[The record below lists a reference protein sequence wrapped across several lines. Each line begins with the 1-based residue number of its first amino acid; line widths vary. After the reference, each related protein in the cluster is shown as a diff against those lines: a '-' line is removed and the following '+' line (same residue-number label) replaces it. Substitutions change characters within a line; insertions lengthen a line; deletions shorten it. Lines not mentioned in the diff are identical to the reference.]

1 MIRNRHIHLLASL
14 LIVCALA
21 LAVSSCSTNA
31 PHPSAAAIT
40 NREAMP
46 LLEEHDVVTLISDSG
61 VTRYRIKAARWL
73 VYDKSNPPCWDFPY
87 GIQLEQ
93 FDEKLKVE
101 ASLRADRAHYDQ
113 DAELWCLWG
122 HVRAM
127 NNKGDKFYTEEL
139 YWDRKNERI
148 YSDSAIAI
156 RQKETL
162 IRGIGFD
169 ANQTMTKYTIRQT
182 NGLIPFKE

>member
-1 MIRNRHIHLLASL
+1 MLPRVSDKLCVLLTIGL
-14 LIVCALA
+14 LMLV
-21 LAVSSCSTNA
+21 VGSCSKKD

-40 NREAMP
+40 DRAAMP
-46 LLEEHDVVTLISDSG
+46 LLEEHNVVTLISDSG
-61 VTRYRIKAARWL
+61 VTRYRITAQQWL
-73 VYDKSNPPCWDFPY
+73 VYDKSTPPCWDFPY

-93 FDEKLKVE
+93 FDEKLQVG

-113 DAELWCLWG
+113 EAQLWRLWG
-122 HVRAM
+122 HVRAT
-127 NNKGDKFYTEEL
+127 NIEGDKFYTEEL
-139 YWDRKNERI
+139 FWDRINERV

-169 ANQTMTKYTIRQT
+169 ANQTMTQYTIRQT
-182 NGLIPFKE
+182 NGIIPIKE